1 MSRRGIKWGVAK
13 PEWVDGIRFAS
24 KSEARQYREL
34 KVRERAG
41 DVIDLELQPEYPI
54 EVLNPANGE
63 AILCGVYRADFRY
76 REWRHHPDGGV
87 SGSYVSV
94 VTDVKGMR
102 TPIYKLKKKLVEALY
117 GIRIVEV

>member
-24 KSEARQYREL
+24 KSEGRRYREL
-34 KVRERAG
+34 KLRERAG
-41 DVIDLELQPEYPI
+41 DLTDLEIQPEYPI

-76 REWRHHPDGGV
+76 LDR
-87 SGSYVSV
+87 SGKSV
-94 VTDVKGMR
+94 IEDVKGMR

>member
-24 KSEARQYREL
+24 KSEGRRYREL
-34 KVRERAG
+34 KLRERAG
-41 DVIDLELQPEYPI
+41 EIACLELQPEFPI

-76 REWRHHPDGGV
+76 RQKEIDEGGFSGRWRLV
-87 SGSYVSV
+87 IE
-94 VTDVKGMR
+94 DVKGMR